1 MMEHFVGQL
10 TESLEST
17 GASCVR
23 LHSRQGEVGTDR
35 RAKAIALAAHVRNA
49 RRHVRAG
56 GPNIVAWPLTGWCE
70 VPLWRHRTHKT
81 LIAMHDPQPVARQD
95 GLSPSTAMYSARL
108 AGLRWPHLVTMSPEA
123 YSITTQYFSPD
134 KVHMAPHPMGTPVID
149 RLSECG
155 RSVLV
160 LGQYKPVRDLD
171 AMATMAPM
179 LSAAG
184 WSLTVTGR
192 NWPSIPGW
200 TVTDRVVSEAEF
212 RELLN
217 AATVVLLP
225 YRHYFQ
231 SGVAIRALEAGV
243 PVVGRRSGFLTSI
256 LGADFP
262 GAVADWDNPWSWLAA
277 IEEAAEFGAQQLQAA
292 TAYSQLGASRWRE
305 LIDQAAE

>member
-23 LHSRQGEVGTDR
+23 LRSRQGEVGTDK

-49 RRHVRAG
+49 RLHVHDA

-95 GLSPSTAMYSARL
+95 GLSPSAAMYSTRL
-108 AGLRWPHLVTMSPEA
+108 AGARWPHLVTMSPEA
-123 YSITTQYFSPD
+123 YSVTTQYFSPD
-134 KVHMAPHPMGTPVID
+134 KVHMAPHPMCAPALTE
-149 RLSECG
+149 RTTG

-171 AMATMAPM
+171 AMAAIAPM

-184 WSLTVTGR
+184 WSLRVAGR

-200 TVTDRVVSEAEF
+200 NVTDQVLTETEF
-212 RELLN
+212 RDLLN

-243 PVVGRRSGFLTSI
+243 PVVGRRTGFLTSI
-256 LGADFP
+256 LGVDFP
-262 GAVADWDNPWSWLAA
+262 GAVEDWDSPSSWLAA
-277 IEEAAEFGAQQLQAA
+277 VEDAAEYRTEQLQSA
-292 TAYSQLGASRWRE
+292 TAYSQLGASRWRD
-305 LIDQAAE
+305 LVDQAAE